1 MKLLFFFLFIASFGM
16 AQILPNIK
24 DTTSCPNTPDGRPR
38 LPLPTKTSG
47 DLQKIVLNAPGAVCN
62 DGTPAIMYVRPARVS
77 ATEPDGPSANR
88 WLIHFEGGGSCTTFE
103 ECGVRWCGLGFYTAH
118 QMSSTFEENFI
129 SRNGLLNRNGTNRL
143 ADRNL
148 VMLNYCSSDSWSGR
162 KSDVALRSVD
172 DPTKGY
178 SVHFQGATI
187 TQAAFAALERGVTG
201 MPKLTDA
208 TDLLISGDSAGASA
222 VRTHLDRIAAR
233 MKTISPNA
241 RVRGQMEAT
250 FYPDLNGKQ
259 GFPAGDPRDP
269 VFANRTE
276 KFNRIDVALLNSIQ
290 DDSCIA
296 AQPQAQYL
304 CGENGYVE
312 LNHITTPFFQ
322 MQDVQD
328 PGMLENLEEAGLQA
342 SVAAIAGGL
351 HEQLIALTNIRS
363 TAMERAAITQ
373 APSVVARNCGV
384 HVTWSEED
392 GFFGKKYRT
401 APGSTTY
408 SYYDLLWNWMTGA
421 SPSNLFVPKP
431 PLTPEVPVIDSTCSA
446 KAATGPT
453 PPSIATASSASYN
466 FAGEVAP
473 DSIVAT
479 FGTNL
484 TAGIATA
491 TANPWPTTL
500 GGLQVMV
507 TDSRSITRAA
517 PLYYVSPTQLL
528 YLIPAETAAGP
539 AQITIGS
546 QRTTVQVA
554 VTAPGIYSASQ
565 NGKGVAAAT
574 YIRLTSRGV
583 RSEGLLTDLGVPAA
597 AGDQIYLLLYG
608 TGLRGG
614 PATATVGGISVP
626 VAGPVAQ
633 GQYQGLDQ
641 INLGPLPLRVGLG
654 QKEIV
659 IRQGE
664 ELANIVT
671 VTFRAAP

>member
-1 MKLLFFFLFIASFGM
+1 MKSLFFSLFIASFGM

-24 DTTSCPNTPDGRPR
+24 DTAYCPNTPDGRPR

-62 DGTPAIMYVRPARVS
+62 DGTPAIMYVRPARVG

-129 SRNGLLNRNGTNRL
+129 SRTGLLNRNGTNRL

-162 KSDVALRSVD
+162 KSDVPLRSVD
-172 DPTKGY
+172 DATKGY

-187 TQAAFAALERGVTG
+187 SEAAFAALERGVTG

-250 FYPDLNGKQ
+250 FYPDFNGKQ

-269 VFANRTE
+269 VFVNRTE
-276 KFNRIDVALLNSIQ
+276 NFNRIDVVLLNSIQ

-296 AQPQAQYL
+296 AHPQAQYL
-304 CGENGYVE
+304 CGETGYLE

-342 SVAAIAGGL
+342 SVATIAGGL
-351 HEQLIALTNIRS
+351 HDQLLALTSIRN
-363 TAMERAAITQ
+363 TAVERAAITQ

-384 HVTWSEED
+384 HVTWSDDD

-401 APGSTTY
+401 APGATTY

-431 PLTPEVPVIDSTCSA
+431 PSTPDVPVIDSICTV
-446 KAATGPT
+446 KAATTPP

-473 DSIVAT
+473 IPS
-479 FGTNL
+479 
-484 TAGIATA
+484 
-491 TANPWPTTL
+491 WPP
-500 GGLQVMV
+500 
-507 TDSRSITRAA
+507 SA
-517 PLYYVSPTQLL
+517 PT
-528 YLIPAETAAGP
+528 
-539 AQITIGS
+539 
-546 QRTTVQVA
+546 
-554 VTAPGIYSASQ
+554 
-565 NGKGVAAAT
+565 
-574 YIRLTSRGV
+574 
-583 RSEGLLTDLGVPAA
+583 
-597 AGDQIYLLLYG
+597 
-608 TGLRGG
+608 
-614 PATATVGGISVP
+614 
-626 VAGPVAQ
+626 
-633 GQYQGLDQ
+633 
-641 INLGPLPLRVGLG
+641 
-654 QKEIV
+654 
-659 IRQGE
+659 
-664 ELANIVT
+664 
-671 VTFRAAP
+671 